1 MLAER
6 ARAQARAG
14 GDPVAERR
22 EKARATVAA
31 EAEARRR
38 AEADAL
44 TFGRLAELWVAGGLR
59 DRRESYR
66 REAAR
71 ALRLNFPH
79 LWPLP
84 AHAVDATAAV
94 RALDA
99 IAEGRGATMAR
110 RSQAYAR
117 AMYAWAVRRRMLAS
131 NPFAGIEAEGRDV
144 PRDRALSD
152 AELGAAWR
160 AAGRLGPP
168 FGPCLRFLMLTLQR
182 RDEVAGL
189 RWDELAPDL
198 STWTVPAA
206 RAKNG
211 KAHIVHL
218 VEPARAILRELPR
231 TEGLALVFTTTGRT
245 PLSGFSSAKARL
257 DAAMAAEAAGEG
269 ATLAGPMPPWRL
281 HDLRR
286 TGVTALARLGVP
298 PHVCD
303 RLLNHAEGA
312 IRGVAAVYQRHD
324 FLAERKEA
332 LEAWARHV
340 LFYAGREA
348 EASTPTEP
356 STDGACP

>member
-1 MLAER
+1 
-6 ARAQARAG
+6 
-14 GDPVAERR
+14 
-22 EKARATVAA
+22 
-31 EAEARRR
+31 
-38 AEADAL
+38 
-44 TFGRLAELWVAGGLR
+44 
-59 DRRESYR
+59 
-66 REAAR
+66 
-71 ALRLNFPH
+71 
-79 LWPLP
+79 
-84 AHAVDATAAV
+84 V

-110 RSQAYAR
+110 RSHAYAR
-117 AMYAWAVRRRMLAS
+117 AMYAWAVRLRMLAA

-144 PRDRALSD
+144 PRDRVLTD

-182 RDEVAGL
+182 RDEVAGM
-189 RWDELAPDL
+189 RWHELAPDL
-198 STWTVPAA
+198 STWTIPAG

-218 VEPARAILRELPR
+218 AEPARAILRAVPR
-231 TEGLALVFTTTGRT
+231 VGASGLVLTTTGRT
-245 PLSGFSSAKARL
+245 PLSGFSGAKLRL
-257 DAAMAAEAAGEG
+257 DAAMEVERVASAAGEG
-269 ATLAGPMPPWRL
+269 PGAAAAEPVPPWRL

-286 TGVTALARLGVP
+286 TGVTALARLRFP

-340 LFYAGREA
+340 LRAAGEELADTRPGPA
-348 EASTPTEP
+348 EWHTY
-356 STDGACP
+356 